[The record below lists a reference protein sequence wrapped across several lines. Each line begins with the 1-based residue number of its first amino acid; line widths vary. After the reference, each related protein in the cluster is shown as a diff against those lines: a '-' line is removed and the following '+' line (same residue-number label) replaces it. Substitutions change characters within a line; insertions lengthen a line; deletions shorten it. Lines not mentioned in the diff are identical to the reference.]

1 MRTLDRLD
9 RLRRIARF
17 MDTAVEVPV
26 IGVRVGL
33 DPLLGLLPVA
43 GDVLAAVISGWIL
56 VEARRM
62 GAPWGLIGRMLGNVA
77 LDLSV
82 GAVPLVGDL
91 FDVLYRANLRNVAL
105 LEKHL
110 DEADLAGRTALTDTR

>member
-1 MRTLDRLD
+1 MRTLDRLQ
-9 RLRRIARF
+9 RLRRVARF

-62 GAPWGLIGRMLGNVA
+62 GTPWGLIGRMLGNVA

-105 LEKHL
+105 LEEHF
-110 DEADLAGRTALTDTR
+110 DEADLAEEVSARRS

>member
-1 MRTLDRLD
+1 
-9 RLRRIARF
+9 
-17 MDTAVEVPV
+17 MDTAVEIPV

-62 GAPWGLIGRMLGNVA
+62 GTPWALIGRMLGNVA

-105 LEKHL
+105 LEQHFE
-110 DEADLAGRTALTDTR
+110 EADLADEVSARRS

>member
-1 MRTLDRLD
+1 MRTLDRLQ
-9 RLRRIARF
+9 RLRRVARF
-17 MDTAVEVPV
+17 MDTAVEIPV

-43 GDVLAAVISGWIL
+43 GDVLAAIISGWML
-56 VEARRM
+56 VEARRL

-105 LEKHL
+105 LEKHF
-110 DEADLAGRTALTDTR
+110 DEADLAEEVSARRS